1 MAGVVVIDGLC
12 DGVGE
17 SRHGVFL
24 GIGKLAAVD
33 GHEVVESVD
42 IVRGTL
48 ETEVEEFEEDAEV
61 LGSGLSLD
69 DVGVLTEC
77 HVARYLLA
85 GKFLGEFGAG
95 EVADAGRCH
104 HIAEELYVVDVALG
118 ELAGTA
124 LGACYEEHLRIV
136 EVGLLE
142 VDVRTVLKGPLGVAE
157 VGSRFLCHLH
167 GLGKRGNE
175 GVVVHLVD
183 ESLGLCAE
191 TFLYGSAEG
200 GGAGNGHVVL
210 FGKEGE
216 EDEVGVDVCGEF
228 VESAVEGL
236 VRKLLQ
242 KHLVVLVLRLDV
254 GDGIA
259 FEEVAYILGAVEG
272 VLLLGTVVVDLFN
285 ARDELVLCTLDF
297 GGGESVLADA
307 CHLGHHSLYGLGVVS
322 GLGQHVDGEGVAGL
336 GEDVVVVAGTG
347 GHEGAFGVLCKVF
360 ETLVEDGGDDL
371 RDAVLHQEHGCA
383 AEFGGE
389 GLMLEEH
396 LGNGLGLLLVLVDA
410 VDGFVVVGD
419 GVELIGSLG
428 LGVLDIG
435 EILLDLAFHVVNIN
449 VAHHYDALEA
459 GMVPLVVVVA
469 EEVVREVVDDAHQT
483 DGHAL
488 AVA

>member
-1 MAGVVVIDGLC
+1 MVIDGLC

-33 GHEVVESVD
+33 TYQVVVAVD
-42 IVRGTL
+42 IVRGPL
-48 ETEVEEFEEDAEV
+48 ESEVEEFEEDAEV
-61 LGSGLSLD
+61 LGGGLSLD
-69 DVGVLTEC
+69 DIGILTESDI
-77 HVARYLLA
+77 ARYLLA
-85 GKFLGEFGAG
+85 GKLLGKFGTGKAAYASG
-95 EVADAGRCH
+95 SH
-104 HIAEELYVVDVALG
+104 HVAEELHVVDIALG

-136 EVGLLE
+136 EVGLL
-142 VDVRTVLKGPLGVAE
+142 VVYVGTVLEGPLRVAE
-157 VGSRFLCHLH
+157 VGCRFLGHLH
-167 GLGKRGNE
+167 GFGERCNE
-175 GVVVHLVD
+175 GVVVHLID
-183 ESLGLCAE
+183 ECFCLCAE
-191 TFLYGSAEG
+191 PFLYSCTEGSG
-200 GGAGNGHVVL
+200 TGNGHIVL
-210 FGKEGE
+210 FGIEGE
-216 EDEVGVDVCGEF
+216 ENEVGVDVCGEF
-228 VESAVEGL
+228 VESTVEGL

-259 FEEVAYILGAVEG
+259 FEEVAYVLGAVEG
-272 VLLLGTVVVDLFN
+272 VLLLGTVVVDFFK
-285 ARDELVLCTLDF
+285 ARDEFVLCTLYF
-297 GGGESVLADA
+297 RSGESVLADA

-428 LGVLDIG
+428 DGILDIG
-435 EILLDLAFHVVNIN
+435 EILLDLAFHVVDID

-469 EEVVREVVDDAHQT
+469 
-483 DGHAL
+483 
-488 AVA
+488 